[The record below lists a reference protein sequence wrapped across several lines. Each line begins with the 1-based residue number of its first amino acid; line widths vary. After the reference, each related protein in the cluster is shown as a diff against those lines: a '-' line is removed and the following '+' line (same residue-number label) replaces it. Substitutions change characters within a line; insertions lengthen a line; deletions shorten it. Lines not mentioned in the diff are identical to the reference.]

1 MESYVR
7 HPIDA
12 SPIACIFSVLNLCGL
27 NGKHKTKYCRKNYI
41 YMQSYLIELN
51 REAKEELSK

>member
-7 HPIDA
+7 H
-12 SPIACIFSVLNLCGL
+12 PIACIFSVLNLCGL
-27 NGKHKTKYCRKNYI
+27 NGKHKTKYCSKNYI

>member
-27 NGKHKTKYCRKNYI
+27 NSKHKTKYSSK
-41 YMQSYLIELN
+41 SYLIKLN